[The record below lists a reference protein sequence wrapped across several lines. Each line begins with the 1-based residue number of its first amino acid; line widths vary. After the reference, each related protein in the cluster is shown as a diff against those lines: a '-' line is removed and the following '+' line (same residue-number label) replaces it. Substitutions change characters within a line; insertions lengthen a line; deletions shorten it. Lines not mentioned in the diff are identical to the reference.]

1 MELPRERSG
10 FCAGILAHL
19 LITSFSAA
27 SVHFAKRCT
36 ILNQQGLKKITYT
49 KKNHLQTKLFIQRKH
64 NYSFNMTIFCSPP
77 SLLILDIRKTF
88 SNLRLCLQYLKS
100 YSTLL
105 GYYKDSR

>member
-1 MELPRERSG
+1 MELPCERSG

-49 KKNHLQTKLFIQRKH
+49 KKNIGVRGGGEVFFPVGEYENVVWDRGGAGGLFLVLFLH
-64 NYSFNMTIFCSPP
+64 
-77 SLLILDIRKTF
+77 
-88 SNLRLCLQYLKS
+88 
-100 YSTLL
+100 
-105 GYYKDSR
+105 